1 MKNFVEK
8 VMTIIKGGEEA
19 NVMKIAE
26 TIEATWKKQIK
37 NGENSLAST
46 KSKYD
51 EDIEEQEERVEDAK
65 KVYEES
71 FLNVS
76 SDKMT
81 VDERKAYVIDTYQVQ
96 ISSAKNKL
104 IVAEKKLK
112 FLKEEKENKVKEIQE
127 GIDLYKEFLSKIEN
141 I

>member
-19 NVMKIAE
+19 NVLKIAE

-37 NGENSLAST
+37 NGENSLTST
-46 KSKYD
+46 KARYD
-51 EDIEEQEERVEDAK
+51 EEIEEQEERVEDAK
-65 KVYEES
+65 KAYKES

-76 SDKMT
+76 SDKMS
-81 VDERKAYVIDTYQVQ
+81 VDQRKAYVTNTYQSQ
-96 ISSAKNKL
+96 ISDAKNKL
-104 IVAEKKLK
+104 TSAENKLKKLK
-112 FLKEEKENKVKEIQE
+112 EDKEAKLKEIQS
-127 GIDLYKEFLSKIEN
+127 GIDLYKEFIQEIEN

>member
-19 NVMKIAE
+19 NVLKIAE

-37 NGENSLAST
+37 NGESSLAST

-65 KVYEES
+65 KAYKES

-81 VDERKAYVIDTYQVQ
+81 VDQRKAYVVDVYQVQ
-96 ISSAKNKL
+96 ISNAKNKL
-104 IVAEKKLK
+104 TSAERKLK
-112 FLKEEKENKVKEIQE
+112 ALKEEKENRVKEIQE
-127 GIDLYKEFLSKIEN
+127 GIDLYKEFLCEIEN